1 MALPKLNTPTFELTL
16 PSNGSKVKF
25 RPFLVK
31 EHKVLLTMSEA
42 ENNEVARII
51 RELVDVCT
59 FKQLKV
65 NDLPH
70 FDIEYI
76 FMFLRAKSIGES
88 VDVIVNCEC
97 GEKINTSFNIE
108 DLKVDKPE
116 GHSNKIMIN
125 DTVGVEMRYPNIDDV
140 VDIFASN
147 DNQKVINLIMNSIKA
162 IYDADN
168 YWETKD
174 QSKEEIEEFVYSL
187 TKEQFDRLEKF
198 FVTSPKIVQHIE
210 CDCPKCGKH
219 NISKLEGL
227 QNFFV

>member
-1 MALPKLNTPTFELTL
+1 MALPKLDTPTFELTL

-42 ENNEVARII
+42 ENNEVSRII

-59 FKQLKV
+59 FKQLNV
-65 NDLPH
+65 DELPH

-97 GEKINTSFNIE
+97 GEKIETSFNIE
-108 DLKVDKPE
+108 ELKVDKPE

-125 DTVGVEMRYPNIDDV
+125 DTVGVEMKYPNIDDV
-140 VDIFASN
+140 VGIFASE
-147 DNQKVINLIMNSIKA
+147 DNQKVIDLIITSIKA
-162 IYDADN
+162 VYDADN

-174 QSKEEIEEFVYSL
+174 QTKEEVEEFIYSL
-187 TKEQFDRLEKF
+187 TKEQFDKLEKF

-219 NISKLEGL
+219 NVSKLEGL

>member
-1 MALPKLNTPTFELTL
+1 MALPKLNTPTFELIL
-16 PSNGSKVKF
+16 PSDGSKVKF

-42 ENNEVARII
+42 ENEEVARII

-65 NDLPH
+65 DELPH

-108 DLKVDKPE
+108 DLKVSKPE

-125 DTVGVEMRYPNIDDV
+125 ETIGVEMKYPNIDDV
-140 VDIFASN
+140 VGIFQSN
-147 DNQKVINLIMNSIKA
+147 DNQKVIELIMSSIKG
-162 IYDADN
+162 IYDSDN

-174 QSKEEIEEFVYSL
+174 QAKSEIEEFVYSL
-187 TKEQFDRLEKF
+187 TKEQFDKLEKF
-198 FVTSPKIVQHIE
+198 FVTSPKIVQNIE

-219 NISKLEGL
+219 NVSKLEGL

>member
-1 MALPKLNTPTFELTL
+1 MALPKLDTPTFELIL
-16 PSNGSKVKF
+16 PSDGSKVKF

-42 ENNEVARII
+42 ENEEVARII

-65 NDLPH
+65 DELPH

-97 GEKINTSFNIE
+97 GEKIETSFNIE
-108 DLKVDKPE
+108 DLKVNKPE

-140 VDIFASN
+140 VGIFQSN
-147 DNQKVINLIMNSIKA
+147 DNQKVIELIMSSIKG
-162 IYDADN
+162 IYDSDN

-174 QSKEEIEEFVYSL
+174 QTKSEIEEFVYSL
-187 TKEQFDRLEKF
+187 TKEQFDKLEKF
-198 FVTSPKIVQHIE
+198 FVTSPKIVQNIE

-219 NISKLEGL
+219 NVSKLEGL

>member
-16 PSNGSKVKF
+16 PSSGSKVKF

-59 FKQLKV
+59 FKQLNV
-65 NDLPH
+65 DELPH

-97 GEKINTSFNIE
+97 GEKIETSFNIE
-108 DLKVDKPE
+108 ELKVDKPE

-125 DTVGVEMRYPNIDDV
+125 DTVGVEMKYPNIDDV
-140 VDIFASN
+140 VGIFASD
-147 DNQKVINLIMNSIKA
+147 DNQKVIDLIITSIKA
-162 IYDADN
+162 VYDADN

-174 QSKEEIEEFVYSL
+174 QTKQELEEFVYSL
-187 TKEQFDRLEKF
+187 TKEQFDKLEKF

-219 NISKLEGL
+219 NVSKLEGL